1 MEIWYL
7 PDVTERSYRKI
18 YVLHAPRL
26 CTGCGIT
33 ANGDERITICGGK
46 GRKLMARVQGGEQ
59 DFFLWGFRG
68 AGQGKYG
75 AFFTN
80 LQRKRKKMTI

>member
-33 ANGDERITICGGK
+33 ANGDERITICESK
-46 GRKLMARVQGGEQ
+46 GRKLMVRVQGR
-59 DFFLWGFRG
+59 RG
-68 AGQGKYG
+68 VFSVRFSWSRTG
-75 AFFTN
+75 
-80 LQRKRKKMTI
+80 